1 MNIVNRRE
9 FLQRMGVTVAGA
21 ATLVSIP
28 GSVYSHDTVCV
39 LDVSGGMPIDEI
51 HKIMLEASKHNG
63 LLITFD
69 MEVLQVMDLADL
81 TPDTKLRT
89 GGGTC
94 IECVDRYFSE
104 HNIHPRNTIVFTD
117 GYLFNSW
124 GNLPAN
130 TKFVITGNTEIKAPY
145 GTTVYI

>member
-1 MNIVNRRE
+1 MNAVNRRE

-21 ATLVSIP
+21 AALVSIP
-28 GSVYSHDTVCV
+28 GSVYSHDTVFV
-39 LDVSGGMPIDEI
+39 LDVSGGMPVDKI

-63 LLITFD
+63 LLVTFD
-69 MEVLQVMDLADL
+69 MQVLEVIDLEDL
-81 TPDTKLRT
+81 TPNTTLRA

-94 IECVDRYFSE
+94 IECVDKYFDK

-124 GNLPAN
+124 GKLPAN
-130 TKFVITGNTEIKAPY
+130 TKFIIVDNPMAKAPY